1 MNRILPVIASTLFVF
16 SVCAWAQTAAQPNKV
31 GVIHFEGAISSTQQ
45 GQKALTDLQA
55 RYAPKQKELEK
66 RQTDLA
72 AKREQLNKG
81 ATTMSEE
88 AKAKLTTDIDQSTR
102 ALSRD
107 LDDAQTDYQQDVDRL
122 LQEFYPRIKV
132 VLDRY
137 AKDNGYSVILDIGS
151 QQTPV
156 VYMSDAIDMTN
167 EIVALYD
174 KSNPVAGASAATP
187 AAKPPAA
194 PAVKPPASAPPAVP
208 PAKK

>member
-1 MNRILPVIASTLFVF
+1 VNRTLSLIASTLFAF
-16 SVCAWAQTAAQPNKV
+16 SMCAWAQTAAQPNKV

-45 GQKALTDLQA
+45 GQKALNDLQT
-55 RYAPKQKELEK
+55 RYDPKRKELEK

-72 AKREQLNKG
+72 AKREQLSKG

-88 AKAKLTTDIDQSTR
+88 ARAKLTQDIDQTTR

-107 LDDAQTDYQQDVDRL
+107 LDDATSDYQQDVSRI
-122 LQEFYPRIKV
+122 LQEFYPRIRAI
-132 VLDRY
+132 LDKY

-156 VYMSDAIDMTN
+156 VYMADAIDMTN
-167 EIVALYD
+167 DIVALYD
-174 KSNPVAGASAATP
+174 KANPVAGAGAATP
-187 AAKPPAA
+187 TAKPAAA
-194 PAVKPPASAPPAVP
+194 PAKPPASAPPAVP

>member
-1 MNRILPVIASTLFVF
+1 M
-16 SVCAWAQTAAQPNKV
+16 CAWAQTAAQPNKV

-45 GQKALTDLQA
+45 GQKALNDLQA
-55 RYAPKQKELEK
+55 RYDPKRKELEK

-72 AKREQLNKG
+72 AKRDQLTKG

-107 LDDAQTDYQQDVDRL
+107 LDDAQNDYQQDVDRL

-132 VLDRY
+132 VLDKY

-156 VYMSDAIDMTN
+156 VYMSDAVDMTT
-167 EIVALYD
+167 EVVALYD
-174 KSNPVAGASAATP
+174 KSNPVLGAAAATP
-187 AAKPPAA
+187 PAKSSAPPAKPPA
-194 PAVKPPASAPPAVP
+194 PPAVA

>member
-45 GQKALTDLQA
+45 GQKALKDLQA

-72 AKREQLNKG
+72 AKREQLSKG

-88 AKAKLTTDIDQSTR
+88 AKAKLTTEIDQLTR

-107 LDDAQTDYQQDVDRL
+107 LDDAQNDYQQDVDRL

-132 VLDRY
+132 VLDKY

-156 VYMSDAIDMTN
+156 VYMSDAVDITT

-174 KSNPVAGASAATP
+174 KTNPVPGAAAATP
-187 AAKPPAA
+187 PAKPPAA
-194 PAVKPPASAPPAVP
+194 APP
-208 PAKK
+208 KK

>member
-1 MNRILPVIASTLFVF
+1 M
-16 SVCAWAQTAAQPNKV
+16 CAWAQTAAQPNKV

-45 GQKALTDLQA
+45 GQKALNDLQA
-55 RYAPKQKELEK
+55 RYDPKRKELEK

-72 AKREQLNKG
+72 AKRDQLTKG

-88 AKAKLTTDIDQSTR
+88 AKAKLTTEIDQLTR

-107 LDDAQTDYQQDVDRL
+107 LDDASTDYQQDVDRV
-122 LQEFYPRIKV
+122 LQEYYPRIKV
-132 VLDRY
+132 VLDKY

-156 VYMSDAIDMTN
+156 VYMSDAIDMTS
-167 EIVALYD
+167 EVIALYD
-174 KSNPVAGASAATP
+174 KTNPIPAASATPSAKP
-187 AAKPPAA
+187 AAT
-194 PAVKPPASAPPAVP
+194 PAVKPPAAA

>member
-1 MNRILPVIASTLFVF
+1 MNRILPVIASTLFVL
-16 SVCAWAQTAAQPNKV
+16 SAWAQTAAQPNKV

-81 ATTMSEE
+81 ATTMSDE
-88 AKAKLTTDIDQSTR
+88 AKAKLTTEIDQLTR

-107 LDDAQTDYQQDVDRL
+107 LDDAQNDYQQDVDRL

-132 VLDRY
+132 VLDKY

-156 VYMSDAIDMTN
+156 VYMSDAVDMTT
-167 EIVALYD
+167 EVVALYD
-174 KSNPVAGASAATP
+174 KAHPVPGAAAATP

-194 PAVKPPASAPPAVP
+194 APP
-208 PAKK
+208 KK

>member
-1 MNRILPVIASTLFVF
+1 VNRILPVIATTLFV
-16 SVCAWAQTAAQPNKV
+16 SSMCAWAQTAAQPNKV

-45 GQKALTDLQA
+45 GQKALNDLQA
-55 RYAPKQKELEK
+55 RYDPKRKELEK

-72 AKREQLNKG
+72 AKRDQLAKG

-107 LDDAQTDYQQDVDRL
+107 LDDAQNDYQQDVDRL

-132 VLDRY
+132 VLDKY

-156 VYMSDAIDMTN
+156 VYMSDAVDMTT

-174 KSNPVAGASAATP
+174 KANPLPAGAAATP
-187 AAKPPAA
+187 PAKPAA
-194 PAVKPPASAPPAVP
+194 PAVKPPAVA

>member
-1 MNRILPVIASTLFVF
+1 
-16 SVCAWAQTAAQPNKV
+16 V
-31 GVIHFEGAISSTQQ
+31 GVIHYEGAISSTQQ

-81 ATTMSEE
+81 ATTMSDE
-88 AKAKLTTDIDQSTR
+88 AKTKLQTEIDQLTR

-107 LDDAQTDYQQDVDRL
+107 LDDAQNDYQQDVDRL
-122 LQEFYPRIKV
+122 LQEFTARIKV
-132 VLDRY
+132 VLDKY

-151 QQTPV
+151 QQSPV
-156 VYMSDAIDMTN
+156 VYMADAVDMTN
-167 EIVALYD
+167 EVVALYD
-174 KSNPVAGASAATP
+174 KANPVPGAAAATP

-194 PAVKPPASAPPAVP
+194 PAVA

>member
-1 MNRILPVIASTLFVF
+1 M
-16 SVCAWAQTAAQPNKV
+16 CAWAQTAAQPNKV

-45 GQKALTDLQA
+45 GQKALSDLQA
-55 RYAPKQKELEK
+55 RYDPKRKELEK
-66 RQTDLA
+66 RQTDLSV
-72 AKREQLNKG
+72 KREQLTKG

-88 AKAKLTTDIDQSTR
+88 AKAKLTQDIDQATR

-132 VLDRY
+132 VLDKY

-156 VYMSDAIDMTN
+156 VYMSDSVDMTN
-167 EIVALYD
+167 DIVALYD
-174 KSNPVAGASAATP
+174 KANPVAGAGAATPPAKP
-187 AAKPPAA
+187 AAKPP
-194 PAVKPPASAPPAVP
+194 VVP

>member
-16 SVCAWAQTAAQPNKV
+16 SLCGRAQTAAQPNKV

-81 ATTMSEE
+81 ATTMSDE
-88 AKAKLTTDIDQSTR
+88 AKAKLTTEIDQLTR

-107 LDDAQTDYQQDVDRL
+107 LDDAQNDYQQDVDRL

-132 VLDRY
+132 VLDKY

-156 VYMSDAIDMTN
+156 VYMSDAVDMTT
-167 EIVALYD
+167 EVVALYD
-174 KSNPVAGASAATP
+174 KANPVPGGVAATP
-187 AAKPPAA
+187 PAKPPA
-194 PAVKPPASAPPAVP
+194 PPAVA